1 MPLLAA
7 APRDFPP
14 PAPSPPPSITRSFTM
29 TSVLY
34 FFCPDSLSSQEL
46 VRSAPSMY
54 TVRPFLRYSPAISA
68 VRPKAVRLCHSVWS
82 CQFPSLSFL
91 RSLVAKLNAPADQVN
106 EFENAFRGLREV
118 AEAGEALASQTCSLA
133 ERKHLLTNV
142 LVWAEENIARIE
154 QRERALTET

>member
-91 RSLVAKLNAPADQVN
+91 RSLVAKLNFATAMPPGVYFTSGSFPRLPTRMTLFTPRAMV
-106 EFENAFRGLREV
+106 FV
-118 AEAGEALASQTCSLA
+118 PS
-133 ERKHLLTNV
+133 
-142 LVWAEENIARIE
+142 IAKVSRQYNRIAMPRHRN
-154 QRERALTET
+154 Q